1 MEWLKS
7 LFFSTD
13 SVAHILFLYATVI
26 SVGIGLGR
34 IKVRGISLG
43 VTFVLFAGIVAGHFG
58 FTGTM
63 NVLNILQDFGLIL
76 FVYCIGL
83 QVGPG
88 FFESLKSGGIK
99 YNLMAAS
106 VVLLNVVVCIAL
118 YYIVFYD
125 NGLSAGA
132 NSVNLAMMVGVLC
145 GAVTNTPGLGAAQQ
159 TLSDAMIA
167 DGAPGAAAGVVYEG
181 TRPLLLEV
189 QALTSPCNVGFAR
202 RNLSSSCAAM

>member
-145 GAVTNTPGLGAAQQ
+145 GAVTNTPSRLAWWRAA
-159 TLSDAMIA
+159 TSDT
-167 DGAPGAAAGVVYEG
+167 AASICSPVTVV
-181 TRPLLLEV
+181 T
-189 QALTSPCNVGFAR
+189 
-202 RNLSSSCAAM
+202 